1 VTGRVWVWVRW
12 AEALCEACALLGVVA
27 WWVAVVWCFVGG
39 VGVEPDWAWAEAR
52 AAANAQVAAQDKVM
66 AMNGRLNF
74 RRLQNSDI
82 NASLVNRV

>member
-1 VTGRVWVWVRW
+1 
-12 AEALCEACALLGVVA
+12 
-27 WWVAVVWCFVGG
+27 
-39 VGVEPDWAWAEAR
+39 VEPDWAWAEAR